1 MAASS
6 AGDGAAGGCAVVA
19 RQQRAGDK
27 DRYPQ
32 GQVEAAAG
40 LILGLDGIEVHHEH
54 IQQPDRDGQAHPAKQ
69 VAREH
74 QPGPL
79 VRGQDQ
85 VDDEQLRIQRREAG
99 QPEER
104 RVHTCLTGRGAMLP
118 PNASG
123 PGPSLAPDPGS
134 RVPVLL
140 PGSRAG
146 STPVVPT
153 IRLSSPATTSCRQAG
168 VLLPIPRSRECLRL
182 PLCRTPVT
190 RPGRRA
196 PAPAGAGLLSA
207 GRTRHAGRAE
217 ISGLAC
223 RGVRLACRRR
233 AHTVPVGRLLRSWR
247 KEGLSCRWLKTSESQ
262 LAPAIA
268 SATVLKIL
276 ITLSAPVSLKI
287 RCT

>member
-190 RPGRRA
+190 RPGRRRA
-196 PAPAGAGLLSA
+196 CQPERACYQPGELDTRAALKSAALPAAVSASHAVAVRTPCRSVGYCDLGARRVLAVAG
-207 GRTRHAGRAE
+207 
-217 ISGLAC
+217 
-223 RGVRLACRRR
+223 
-233 AHTVPVGRLLRSWR
+233 
-247 KEGLSCRWLKTSESQ
+247 
-262 LAPAIA
+262 
-268 SATVLKIL
+268 
-276 ITLSAPVSLKI
+276 
-287 RCT
+287 